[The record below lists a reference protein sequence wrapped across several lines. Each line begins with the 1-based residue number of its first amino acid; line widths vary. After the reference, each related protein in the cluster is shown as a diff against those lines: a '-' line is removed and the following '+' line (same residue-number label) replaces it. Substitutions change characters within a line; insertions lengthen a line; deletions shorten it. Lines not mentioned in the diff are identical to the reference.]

1 MNWGYRNAW
10 RVLSGECTFVKV
22 CSLCERDFAQ
32 WHLQKWNKKWQFETK
47 FRGHCDVSW
56 FISTFQKVNEASS
69 ILSKEHKCETAVIVC
84 VLLRIAGFISN
95 YVYVLLENSVN
106 QYNSE

>member
-1 MNWGYRNAW
+1 MNEILHNGIYRNET
-10 RVLSGECTFVKV
+10 RNDNLRQ
-22 CSLCERDFAQ
+22 SLEDIVTY
-32 WHLQKWNKKWQFETK
+32 L
-47 FRGHCDVSW
+47 DLP
-56 FISTFQKVNEASS
+56 STFQKVNEASS

-95 YVYVLLENSVN
+95 YVYVLLEDSVN